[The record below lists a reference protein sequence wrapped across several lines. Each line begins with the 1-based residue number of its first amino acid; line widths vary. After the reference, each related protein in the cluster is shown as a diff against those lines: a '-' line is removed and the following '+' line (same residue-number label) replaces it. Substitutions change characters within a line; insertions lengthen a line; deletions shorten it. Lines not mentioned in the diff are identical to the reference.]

1 MEEFWDDEQL
11 DCSYQDLP
19 YFTVKRE
26 EPSEMEPVELLAA
39 KSMRSLEAGTRESSK
54 NEKKRLA
61 GQKSREKKKNY
72 LKNLEESVKS
82 MCAEI
87 EYCDS

>member
-11 DCSYQDLP
+11 AYSNQYLP
-19 YFTVKRE
+19 SLTVKRE

-72 LKNLEESVKS
+72 VKNLEESVKS

-87 EYCDS
+87 EYCDF

>member
-11 DCSYQDLP
+11 AYSNQYLP
-19 YFTVKRE
+19 SLTVKRE

-39 KSMRSLEAGTRESSK
+39 KSMRSLEAGTKESSK

-87 EYCDS
+87 EYCDF

>member
-1 MEEFWDDEQL
+1 
-11 DCSYQDLP
+11 
-19 YFTVKRE
+19 
-26 EPSEMEPVELLAA
+26 MEPVELLAA
-39 KSMRSLEAGTRESSK
+39 KSMRSFEAGTRESSK

-72 LKNLEESVKS
+72 VKNLEESVKS

-87 EYCDS
+87 EHCDF